1 MQSDVLEVTVQG
13 VMPTANGCAVFLGD
27 DDKTFVIYVDHFV
40 GHALQL
46 ALDGVKKER
55 PLTHDLFAHFM
66 LGFGIT
72 LDRAII
78 NAVDEGTFFARL
90 VLHMGN
96 ELGRKIVELDARPS
110 DSLVLAVQQKRP
122 IYAARSVYDQVDDMS
137 EVLQRVLKQQASDTK
152 NAPAGDDN
160 SDAAD
165 DDEDDDK
172 A

>member
-46 ALDGVKKER
+46 TIDGVKKER

-122 IYAARSVYDQVDDMS
+122 IYVARSVYDQVDDMS

-152 NAPAGDDN
+152 NPPAGDDD

>member
-1 MQSDVLEVTVQG
+1 
-13 VMPTANGCAVFLGD
+13 MP
-27 DDKTFVIYVDHFV
+27 
-40 GHALQL
+40 
-46 ALDGVKKER
+46 
-55 PLTHDLFAHFM
+55 
-66 LGFGIT
+66 GFGIT

-90 VLHMGN
+90 ILHMGN

-122 IYAARSVYDQVDDMS
+122 IYVARSVYDQVDDMS

-152 NAPAGDDN
+152 NAPTGDDD